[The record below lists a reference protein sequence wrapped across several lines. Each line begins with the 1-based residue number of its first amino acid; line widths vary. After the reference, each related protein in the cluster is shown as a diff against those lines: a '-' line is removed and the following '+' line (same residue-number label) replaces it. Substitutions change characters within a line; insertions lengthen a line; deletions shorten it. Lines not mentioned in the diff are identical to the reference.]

1 MFGERELAQVN
12 PAYFNIIVVTD
23 MDVTVQ
29 SKNSGDYWYLHCT
42 GYPNE
47 ESCIIFHKHRYSHPY
62 HQHGRANS
70 LGHALRSIRGHDR
83 WQLAG
88 RPKRVKNVN

>member
-29 SKNSGDYWYLHCT
+29 SKNSEDYWYLHCT

-47 ESCIIFHKHRYSHPY
+47 ESCIIFI
-62 HQHGRANS
+62 
-70 LGHALRSIRGHDR
+70 SIDTVIPTISMVM
-83 WQLAG
+83 LIA
-88 RPKRVKNVN
+88 

>member
-29 SKNSGDYWYLHCT
+29 SKNSGGLSSKVCKFFFT
-42 GYPNE
+42 
-47 ESCIIFHKHRYSHPY
+47 SCFV
-62 HQHGRANS
+62 A
-70 LGHALRSIRGHDR
+70 
-83 WQLAG
+83 
-88 RPKRVKNVN
+88 

>member
-29 SKNSGDYWYLHCT
+29 SKNSGDTTVGSWQ
-42 GYPNE
+42 E
-47 ESCIIFHKHRYSHPY
+47 D
-62 HQHGRANS
+62 
-70 LGHALRSIRGHDR
+70 RSE
-83 WQLAG
+83 L
-88 RPKRVKNVN
+88 